1 VPLVALTF
9 DAGSDAGW
17 TTEILDVLA
26 ANHLRASFGVTG
38 RFAEAN
44 PALVRR
50 MVAEGHVVM
59 NHSYDHPSFTGRST
73 NEAPLTTA
81 QRLDQLRRA
90 DDAIAAASGARTAP
104 WFRPPYGD
112 EDASVRADVASAGY
126 RYEIMWTVDSLGW
139 RGAGVD
145 EITSRCLD
153 GAGNGVI
160 YLFHVGAASADH
172 AALQAVIDGLRARG
186 LGFATVA
193 ELLGA

>member
-1 VPLVALTF
+1 VALTF

-17 TTEILDVLA
+17 TSEILDVLA

-38 RFAEAN
+38 RFAAAN

-50 MVAEGHVVM
+50 IVADGHVVM
-59 NHSYDHPSFTGRST
+59 NHSDDHPSFTGRST

-112 EDASVRADVASAGY
+112 EDASVRADVGSAGY

-172 AALQAVIDGLRARG
+172 AALQSVIDGLRARG